1 MTDESVRR
9 TAKFVVEAAVWAP
22 SVHNTQPWWFRAGD
36 NGLSLYA
43 DLGRQLMVA
52 DPAGRE
58 MLMSCGA
65 ALFTARLA
73 LRELGLVP
81 TTAATH
87 EAGDPSLVAR
97 LTWAAEAPPAA
108 FERRLFRQVRTR
120 RTHRGGFDPGPLAPD
135 FLAVLQAGAER
146 DGASLTVADDRN
158 RALLAGAVQTA
169 QQTLRLSTDYVQ
181 ELSAWVAPPLSIR
194 PDGVPATSYPNR
206 PEHTDP
212 DFPGRDF
219 AYGHH
224 WGMQSLCSPAAYH
237 SPGVVCLLTTAQDR
251 RADWISA
258 GQALQ
263 RLLLTSAA
271 AGVGA
276 AMHSQPV
283 EVDDVRE
290 LLRSQ
295 LCGGA
300 YPQLVLRLGTV
311 IQTAASVRR
320 PAADVLQFASA
331 PAGPEAEGA
340 PAADGTPVP
349 AQ

>member
-1 MTDESVRR
+1 
-9 TAKFVVEAAVWAP
+9 
-22 SVHNTQPWWFRAGD
+22 
-36 NGLSLYA
+36 
-43 DLGRQLMVA
+43 
-52 DPAGRE
+52 
-58 MLMSCGA
+58 
-65 ALFTARLA
+65 
-73 LRELGLVP
+73 
-81 TTAATH
+81 
-87 EAGDPSLVAR
+87 
-97 LTWAAEAPPAA
+97 
-108 FERRLFRQVRTR
+108 
-120 RTHRGGFDPGPLAPD
+120 
-135 FLAVLQAGAER
+135 
-146 DGASLTVADDRN
+146 
-158 RALLAGAVQTA
+158 
-169 QQTLRLSTDYVQ
+169 
-181 ELSAWVAPPLSIR
+181 
-194 PDGVPATSYPNR
+194 
-206 PEHTDP
+206 
-212 DFPGRDF
+212 
-219 AYGHH
+219 
-224 WGMQSLCSPAAYH
+224 
-237 SPGVVCLLTTAQDR
+237 VVCLLTTAQDR